1 MGAEDSKIAVSRD
14 AGHDEAADL
23 LADLAW
29 HERRA
34 AAEEA
39 AEEQPVETRPTGI
52 ELMPGFGFDPQA
64 VADGRSI
71 LEAIRKSGVGRG
83 HGSMPLLPSD
93 DRKGGR

>member
-1 MGAEDSKIAVSRD
+1 MGAEDSRIAALRD

-39 AEEQPVETRPTGI
+39 AEEQPVEAGPPSI

-64 VADGRSI
+64 EADGRSI
-71 LEAIRKSGVGRG
+71 LESIQKSGVGRG
-83 HGSMPLLPSD
+83 HGSMPLLPHD
-93 DRKGGR
+93 DQKGGR

>member
-1 MGAEDSKIAVSRD
+1 MGAEDPKIAALRA

-39 AEEQPVETRPTGI
+39 AKEPPVGAGPPSI
-52 ELMPGFGFDPQA
+52 PLIPCCVVDPQA
-64 VADGRSI
+64 EADGRSI
-71 LEAIRKSGVGRG
+71 LESIQKSGVGRG
-83 HGSMPLLPSD
+83 HGSMLLLPSD
-93 DRKGGR
+93 DQKGGR